1 LTNFLGV
8 YACVFVYFTETNFRL
23 VESWA
28 MQVGF
33 TLPVVAFM
41 AGAVVRRETIRHV
54 VYARDVRGRR
64 RFGLA
69 FRWLFPVF
77 GIGAL
82 TYLIPGHVAGQ
93 MTTNVLFLGS
103 MAGIAAVVLFASVD
117 IATFLLDSGLLFEE
131 FFKEAARLL
140 LPVSAFF
147 TFYSLVVIVFG
158 CIYRILDRFAD
169 TPQFTVGGA
178 LQEIS
183 FADALYFSIVT
194 VSTVGYGDMTPTG
207 ETVRIIVAVEILLG
221 VVLLLFGFSEILNYT
236 HERMR
241 RDR

>member
-1 LTNFLGV
+1 VTEGGRPHIVGFVFTVLLLGLIALAITEIGTFVMLAMFAIVTIAVGSIYFLFPGSNFFAISLTNFLGV

-82 TYLIPGHVAGQ
+82 TYLIPGHVSGQ
-93 MTTNVLFLGS
+93 IG
-103 MAGIAAVVLFASVD
+103 
-117 IATFLLDSGLLFEE
+117 
-131 FFKEAARLL
+131 R
-140 LPVSAFF
+140 
-147 TFYSLVVIVFG
+147 
-158 CIYRILDRFAD
+158 
-169 TPQFTVGGA
+169 
-178 LQEIS
+178 
-183 FADALYFSIVT
+183 
-194 VSTVGYGDMTPTG
+194 
-207 ETVRIIVAVEILLG
+207 
-221 VVLLLFGFSEILNYT
+221 
-236 HERMR
+236 
-241 RDR
+241 